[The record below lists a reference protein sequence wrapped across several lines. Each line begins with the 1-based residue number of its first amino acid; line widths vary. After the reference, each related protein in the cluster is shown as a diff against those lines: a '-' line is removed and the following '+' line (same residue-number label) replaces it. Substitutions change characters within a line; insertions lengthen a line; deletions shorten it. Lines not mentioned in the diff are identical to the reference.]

1 MRKRCNWKMRFY
13 LAIVLLLLLLLSTM
27 IIIVLSFLYGKYIND
42 NSVFGN
48 LIGTFLGVFVAML
61 LDRVIDKFKELKTYK
76 NWLILLKKE
85 LIPLR
90 DIEISSTIRFDCLHN
105 LINSPDFSLFIK
117 DESFLLSL
125 YNLHNDL
132 NDFCTG
138 QRDARVVQTI
148 RQTVNEILLFIK

>member
-1 MRKRCNWKMRFY
+1 MSKRCNWKMRFY
-13 LAIVLLLLLLLSTM
+13 LTIVLFLLLLLSTM
-27 IIIVLSFLYGKYIND
+27 IIIVLSFLYGKCIND
-42 NSVFGN
+42 NSLFGN

-61 LDRVIDKFKELKTYK
+61 LERYINRFKELKTYK

-85 LIPLR
+85 LTPLL
-90 DIEISSTIRFDCLHN
+90 DIELSSNIRFDCLHN

-132 NDFCTG
+132 ESFCNG
-138 QRDARVVQTI
+138 KRDERLVQTI
-148 RQTVNEILLFIK
+148 RDTVNKILLFIR